1 MLKKLESYTENVYRN
16 VTNNKVI
23 CKKFKRNNQIIDT
36 KSAYIGDK
44 LYYRKWDINQLG
56 NRKIITQTY
65 NAGEPIPKS
74 LSKLDIKA

>member
-1 MLKKLESYTENVYRN
+1 MLSKIT
-16 VTNNKVI
+16 TNIEQAGINKI
-23 CKKFKRNNQIIDT
+23 INKSFMRNNQQIT
-36 KSAYIGDK
+36 TTSAYIGDK

>member
-1 MLKKLESYTENVYRN
+1 MLSKIT
-16 VTNNKVI
+16 TNIEQAGINKI
-23 CKKFKRNNQIIDT
+23 INKSFMRNNQQINT
-36 KSAYIGDK
+36 TSAYIGDK